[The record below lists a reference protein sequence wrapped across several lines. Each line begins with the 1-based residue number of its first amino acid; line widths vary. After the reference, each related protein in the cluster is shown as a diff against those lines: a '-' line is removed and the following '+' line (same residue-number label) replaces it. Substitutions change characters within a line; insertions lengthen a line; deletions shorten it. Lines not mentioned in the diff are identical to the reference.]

1 VHLKECPVSSLQNR
15 NSSMTIRQLPPHL
28 VNQIAA
34 GEVVERPAS
43 VVKELVENSL
53 DAGARSIAVDL
64 EEGGRKLIR
73 VRDDG
78 CGIAAGQLQLAMS
91 RHATSKIA
99 SLEDLEAIASLGF
112 RGEALPSIASVA
124 RVTLRSRATD
134 SDGAWQVEALDGTLG
149 EPVPCAHPAGTTV
162 EVRDLFYNTPGRRKF
177 LRSERTEH
185 QHIDK
190 WIRRLALARP
200 DVAFSVTQNGRTVLR
215 LAPATDDN
223 GRLRRI
229 QDICGEAFAAQ
240 AVYLD
245 RQAASESD
253 ISLSGW
259 LGLPTFN
266 RSQPDLQFWF
276 VNGRSIT
283 DKTLS
288 HAVRHA
294 YRDVMFHGRYPAYV
308 LYLSI
313 DPAVVDANAHPA
325 KLEVRFRDGR
335 GVHGA
340 VSQAIEYVL
349 SGTRAGS
356 RDTTPVA
363 SALVDRAFFRQA
375 AMPLATQ
382 RGGNGVAEALQ
393 GYATLTSTTTAPA
406 FPEPANHERRDAPPL
421 GYAIAQLAGIY
432 ILAQNDSGLVVVD
445 MHAAHER
452 ILYEQLKNAYDE
464 NQVVRQPLLVPV
476 TVAVSEREAELAEQA
491 GGVFERLG
499 LKLERVGPASVI
511 VREIPALLK
520 QSDVEALVRDI
531 LSDLQEAGA
540 SNRLE
545 DRCHEFLATMACHHA
560 VRANRTLTIAE
571 MNALLRAM
579 ETTGKSDQCNHG
591 RPTWTTVS
599 LADLDRLFLRGQ

>member
-1 VHLKECPVSSLQNR
+1 MS
-15 NSSMTIRQLPPHL
+15 IRQLPEHL

-43 VVKELVENSL
+43 VVKELLENSL
-53 DAGARSIAVDL
+53 DAGAQSIVIDL

-78 CGIAAGQLQLAMS
+78 CGIDAAQLGLAMS
-91 RHATSKIA
+91 RHATSKIS
-99 SLEDLEAIASLGF
+99 SLEDLEAIVSLGF

-124 RVTLRSRATD
+124 RVTLSSRARGAD
-134 SDGAWQVEALDGTLG
+134 SAWEIEARDGKLG
-149 EPVPCAHPAGTTV
+149 EPAPCPHPPGTTV

-200 DVAFSVTQNGRTVLR
+200 DVAFAVTQNGRATLR
-215 LAPATDDN
+215 LAAAADDE
-223 GRLRRI
+223 GRLRRVR
-229 QDICGEAFAAQ
+229 DICGEAFASQ
-240 AVYLD
+240 VVYLE
-245 RQAASESD
+245 RPASTPSD
-253 ISLSGW
+253 IALSGW

-276 VNGRSIT
+276 VNGRSIA

-340 VSQAIEYVL
+340 VSQAIEHAL
-349 SGTRAGS
+349 SETRAGS
-356 RDTTPVA
+356 RQGTPVA
-363 SALVDRAFFRQA
+363 AALVDHAFFKQSSMTLHGRPRTA
-375 AMPLATQ
+375 GVREALRGYEVLADPSAVPA
-382 RGGNGVAEALQ
+382 VAE
-393 GYATLTSTTTAPA
+393 PR
-406 FPEPANHERRDAPPL
+406 ERRNIPPL
-421 GYAIAQLAGIY
+421 GFAIAQLAGIY
-432 ILAQNDSGLVVVD
+432 ILAENESGLVVVD

-452 ILYEQLKNAYDE
+452 IVYERLKDAYAE
-464 NQVVRQPLLVPV
+464 NSIVRQPLLVPV
-476 TVAVSEREAELAEQA
+476 TVTVSESEAARAEEA
-491 GGVFERLG
+491 GDLFERLG
-499 LKLERVGPASVI
+499 LAIDRAGPGSVA

-531 LSDLQEAGA
+531 LSDLQESGI
-540 SNRLE
+540 SNRIE
-545 DRCHEFLATMACHHA
+545 DSCDAFLATMACHHA
-560 VRANRTLTIAE
+560 VRANRALSIAE
-571 MNALLRAM
+571 MNALLRDM
-579 ETTGKSDQCNHG
+579 ESTEKSDQCNHG

>member
-1 VHLKECPVSSLQNR
+1 MPRFDAAKLT
-15 NSSMTIRQLPPHL
+15 SMPIRQLPEHL

-53 DAGARSIAVDL
+53 DAGAQAIFIDL

-78 CGIAAGQLQLAMS
+78 AGIAGDQLLLAMS
-91 RHATSKIA
+91 RHATSKI
-99 SLEDLEAIASLGF
+99 SVLEDLEAIASLGF

-124 RVTLRSRATD
+124 RVTLSSRAAGAD
-134 SDGAWQVEALDGTLG
+134 SAWEVQAKDGKLEAPG
-149 EPVPCAHPAGTTV
+149 PCAHPPGTTV

-177 LRSERTEH
+177 LRSERTEQ

-200 DVAFSVTQNGRTVLR
+200 DVAFAVTGNGRAVLR
-215 LAPATDDN
+215 LTAAANED
-223 GRLRRI
+223 GRLQRI
-229 QDICGEAFAAQ
+229 RDICGEPFAAQ
-240 AVYLD
+240 VVYLA
-245 RQAASESD
+245 RQSAAPGD
-253 ISLSGW
+253 IALSGW

-276 VNGRSIT
+276 VNGRSIS

-313 DPAVVDANAHPA
+313 DPALVDVNAHPA
-325 KLEVRFRDGR
+325 KLELRFRDGR

-340 VSQAIEYVL
+340 VSQALEYAL
-349 SGTRAGS
+349 TETRAGRS
-356 RDTTPVA
+356 HKGPVPVA
-363 SALVDRAFFRQA
+363 AVSNTFFNQGSMTLSSRGHESGVREAFAGYRI
-375 AMPLATQ
+375 LSDTAT
-382 RGGNGVAEALQ
+382 VA
-393 GYATLTSTTTAPA
+393 
-406 FPEPANHERRDAPPL
+406 RDPGDGDVPPL
-421 GYAIAQLAGIY
+421 GFAIAQLAGIY
-432 ILAQNDSGLVVVD
+432 ILAENASGLVVID

-452 ILYEQLKNAYDE
+452 IVYEQLKNAFDK
-464 NQVVRQPLLVPV
+464 NNIVRQPLLVPV
-476 TVAVSEREAELAEQA
+476 PIAVTESEAACAEEA
-491 GGVFERLG
+491 GDIFTKLG
-499 LKLERVGPASVI
+499 LAVDRAGPTTVV

-520 QSDVEALVRDI
+520 QSDAEALVRDI
-531 LSDLQEAGA
+531 LSDLQESGM
-540 SNRLE
+540 SNRVE
-545 DRCHEFLATMACHHA
+545 DSCHEFLATMACHHS
-560 VRANRTLTIAE
+560 VRANRMLTVPE
-571 MNALLRAM
+571 MNALLREM
-579 ETTGKSDQCNHG
+579 ERTEKSDQCNHG

-599 LADLDRLFLRGQ
+599 LTDLDRLFLRGQ

>member
-1 VHLKECPVSSLQNR
+1 
-15 NSSMTIRQLPPHL
+15 MTIRQLPEHL

-53 DAGARSIAVDL
+53 DAGAQSVSIDL

-78 CGIAAGQLQLAMS
+78 YGIAAGELGLALS

-99 SLEDLEAIASLGF
+99 SLGDLEAIASLGF

-124 RVTLRSRATD
+124 RVVLSSRATGVD
-134 SDGAWQVEALDGTLG
+134 AAWQVEALDGTLG

-215 LAPATDDN
+215 LAPATDDK

-229 QDICGEAFAAQ
+229 QDICGEAFASQ
-240 AVYLD
+240 VVYLD
-245 RQAASESD
+245 RPAASTSD

-276 VNGRSIT
+276 VNGRSIV
-283 DKTLS
+283 DRTLS
-288 HAVRHA
+288 HAARHA

-335 GVHGA
+335 AVHGA
-340 VSQAIEYVL
+340 VSQAIEHCL
-349 SGTRAGS
+349 AGTRAGT
-356 RDTTPVA
+356 RETTPVA
-363 SALVDRAFFRQA
+363 SGLVSRAFFRQS
-375 AMPLATQ
+375 AMQLPA
-382 RGGNGVAEALQ
+382 RAGSNRVGEAIQ
-393 GYATLTSTTTAPA
+393 GYEVLANTSTAPA
-406 FPEPANHERRDAPPL
+406 MPEPVNVQREGSPPL
-421 GYAIAQLAGIY
+421 GFAIAQLAGIY

-452 ILYEQLKNAYDE
+452 VVYEQLKNAYDE
-464 NQVVRQPLLVPV
+464 KHIVRQPLLVPV

-491 GGVFERLG
+491 GDVFERLG
-499 LKLERVGPASVI
+499 LKLDRVGPASVV

-520 QSDVEALVRDI
+520 QSDVETLVRDI
-531 LSDLQEAGA
+531 LSDLEESGI
-540 SNRLE
+540 SNRIE
-545 DRCHEFLATMACHHA
+545 DKSHELLATMACHHA
-560 VRANRTLTIAE
+560 VRANRTLSVAE

-579 ETTGKSDQCNHG
+579 ETTEKSDQCNHG